1 MTNNDTLRRVRYIF
15 DYGDSEMLDI
25 FAQADCQVSRAQL
38 SNWLKKDDD
47 PDHERC
53 SDADLARFLDGLINT
68 KRGKKDGPQADVQ
81 GHLSNNMVF
90 FKLKIA
96 LDLKAEDVLSVLELA
111 DVHISKH
118 ELSAFFRK
126 PTHKNYR
133 ECQDQVL
140 RNFLAGLQL
149 LYRADAV

>member
-15 DYGDSEMLDI
+15 DYGDSEMLR
-25 FAQADCQVSRAQL
+25 FFSLADHEVSRAQL

-47 PDHERC
+47 PDYERC
-53 SDADLARFLDGLINT
+53 SDADLARFLDGMIIA
-68 KRGKKDGPQADVQ
+68 KRGKREGPQPERKE
-81 GHLSNNMVF
+81 HLSNNVVF

-96 LDLKAEDVLSVLELA
+96 LDLQAEDVLSVLELV

-126 PTHKNYR
+126 PGHKNYR
-133 ECQDQVL
+133 ECKDQVL

-149 LYRADAV
+149 LHRPDPV

>member
-1 MTNNDTLRRVRYIF
+1 
-15 DYGDSEMLDI
+15 
-25 FAQADCQVSRAQL
+25 
-38 SNWLKKDDD
+38 
-47 PDHERC
+47 
-53 SDADLARFLDGLINT
+53 
-68 KRGKKDGPQADVQ
+68 
-81 GHLSNNMVF
+81 MVF